1 MIRCD
6 CDKKKRLN
14 IEHRLV
20 SIGVHENRD
29 KEQFIGIGAEVTGG
43 KGWCPGPVHHKYIT
57 REWTKSP
64 PHPHRVCPNYI

>member
-29 KEQFIGIGAEVTGG
+29 KEQFNGTGTDVSLWIYRWVG
-43 KGWCPGPVHHKYIT
+43 
-57 REWTKSP
+57 
-64 PHPHRVCPNYI
+64 